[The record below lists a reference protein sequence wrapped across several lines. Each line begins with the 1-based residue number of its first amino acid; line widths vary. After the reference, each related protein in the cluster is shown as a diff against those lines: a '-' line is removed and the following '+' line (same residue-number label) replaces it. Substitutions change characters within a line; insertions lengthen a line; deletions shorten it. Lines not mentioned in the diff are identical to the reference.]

1 MLRAAFGPII
11 IICKSI
17 LSRSIRRYQMKLS
30 RISRVIKILT
40 SLQSGRQFSPD
51 ELVAHIGV
59 SRRTFFRDLKVLQEA
74 GVPYRFDNRTR
85 SYTIDPEFFLPSVD
99 LNMQEALAL
108 LMLVHE
114 GAKHLPLPFQSS
126 ALLGG
131 LKIENNLPPQIEQY
145 CNATLENISI
155 RPDSHAP
162 MESLDKIFWSL
173 QNAARRKH
181 KVKITYHSVYEQSE
195 IVTTINPYHI
205 QYNNRAWYVVG
216 YSSMH
221 KEPRTFKLNRISGLE
236 VLDKCFIP
244 NKRFDI
250 KDYFG
255 KAWSMIPEGKIYHV
269 KLRFSSRV
277 ARNVCEVHWHSSQ
290 EATQN
295 EDGSAMLEF
304 RVDGLGEIA
313 WWILG
318 YGDQVEVIKPVV
330 LRKKI
335 AKVASMVVKLNT

>member
-1 MLRAAFGPII
+1 M
-11 IICKSI
+11 
-17 LSRSIRRYQMKLS
+17 
-30 RISRVIKILT
+30 T
-40 SLQSGRQFSPD
+40 TLQSGRPFSVD
-51 ELVAHIGV
+51 ELVANIGV

-74 GVPYRFDNRTR
+74 GVPYRFDNQTK
-85 SYTIDPEFFLPSVD
+85 SYSIDPEFFLPSVD

-126 ALLGG
+126 AVLGG
-131 LKIENNLPPQIEQY
+131 LKIENNLPSEMQRY

-162 MESLDKIFWSL
+162 MESLNKIFWLL
-173 QNAARRKH
+173 QRAARRKH
-181 KVKITYHSVYEQSE
+181 KVKITYNSLYEQSQ

-205 QYNNRAWYVVG
+205 LYNSRAWYVVG
-216 YSSMH
+216 HSSMH
-221 KEPRTFKLNRISGLE
+221 KESRTFKLNRISNVN

-250 KDYFG
+250 KEYFG

-269 KLRFSSRV
+269 KLLFAPKV
-277 ARNVCEVHWHSSQ
+277 ARNVCEVHWHSTQ
-290 EATQN
+290 EVTHN
-295 EDGSAMLEF
+295 EDGSALLEF
-304 RVDGLGEIA
+304 KVDGLGEIA

-318 YGDQVEVIKPVV
+318 YGDQVEVVKPAA
-330 LRKKI
+330 LRKRI
-335 AKVASMVVKLNT
+335 VKVAAKVVKLNS